1 MEAEETTMNTFR
13 TVVLILASISFIIVV
28 GGAVYEHLGVVPV
41 WASAAPASLA
51 MFQGEYPITP
61 FKFWIPIHP
70 VTFVLLILSV
80 ITNWGTERRGYVLA
94 TIIGYAFVLLATF
107 FWFVPQLMTII
118 GTAYTTGVDAEL
130 TQRARSW
137 EFWSQVRLASMLVM
151 AFILLY
157 GLSKSAETL
166 RRRY

>member
-1 MEAEETTMNTFR
+1 MNTFR
-13 TVVLILASISFIIVV
+13 TIVLILASISFIVV
-28 GGAVYEHLGVVPV
+28 IGGAMYEHLGIVPV
-41 WASAAPASLA
+41 WASAAPASLQ
-51 MFQGEYPITP
+51 MFQGEYTITP

-70 VTFVLLILSV
+70 ITLGLLVLALLF
-80 ITNWGTERRGYVLA
+80 NWKTERRGSILTTVIGYSLVLA
-94 TIIGYAFVLLATF
+94 ATF
-107 FWFVPQLMTII
+107 FWFVPELMAII
-118 GTAYTTGVDAEL
+118 ETAYNASIDPEL

-157 GLSKSAETL
+157 GLSKPSETL